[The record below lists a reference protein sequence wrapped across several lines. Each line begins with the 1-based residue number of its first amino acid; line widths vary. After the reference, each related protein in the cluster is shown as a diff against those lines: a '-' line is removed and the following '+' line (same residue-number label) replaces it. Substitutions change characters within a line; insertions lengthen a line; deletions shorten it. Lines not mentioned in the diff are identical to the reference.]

1 MKDVECVMLSAD
13 ALRARCEQLVEHD
26 GRMQMIYAWRDAEA
40 ALEVRYLCAP
50 AKGEAFEMWCCRPVN
65 GRLPSVADI
74 VPLASWYE
82 REMRDLF
89 ALDFDDQPEP
99 APLVLHEGASS
110 DHPPMEASHP
120 RDRALAFERT
130 VWAAP
135 EISANGG
142 VQRLPF
148 GPVRADVM
156 ESAQF
161 IFYYLGESIL
171 HYQPRLFFKHRG
183 LEKRFEGVAPAL
195 GTVLAERVSGVGSLA
210 HVWAYCRAIESM
222 AEAAVPRRAEILRA
236 LLAEL
241 ERIYNHLHYFAHLA
255 STTTLYVGDAQGRLL
270 EERAKQIN
278 ARLTGSRFLRGVV
291 APGGLRRDLTVT
303 RDLLDDVAALADD
316 TEAYLKRL
324 EATPSYM
331 DRLIETGVLSYEIA
345 YDQGATGPVERAS
358 GLNRDLRRDHPYSVY
373 PELAPEIPTDEDGDA
388 LARARVRAAEL
399 RQSFELVPRLAGRLD
414 DGPVRAELSLPAGG
428 TGLGWV
434 EGARGALYYAVHTDA
449 DGHLARVKVKS
460 PSFSNWR
467 VFPFTMHGGDIMDY
481 AINEASF
488 GLTIAGCDR

>member
-1 MKDVECVMLSAD
+1 MNGVEYMTVPAD
-13 ALRARCEQLVEHD
+13 ALRARCQQLVRD
-26 GRMQMIYAWRDAEA
+26 QGRLQMIYARRDADDE
-40 ALEVRYLCAP
+40 LEVRYLCAP
-50 AKGEAFEMWCCRPVN
+50 AKGRAFEMWCCKPVD

-89 ALDFDDQPEP
+89 ALEIDDMPQS

-110 DHPPMEASHP
+110 EHPPMEPAHP
-120 RDRALAFERT
+120 RGQALTFERSD
-130 VWAAP
+130 WHAP
-135 EISANGG
+135 EIAANGD

-195 GTVLAERVSGVGSLA
+195 GTVLAERVSGVGSFA
-210 HVWAYCRAIESM
+210 HAWAYCRAIESM
-222 AEAAVPRRAEILRA
+222 ADAGIPPRAEMIRT
-236 LLAEL
+236 LLGEL

-270 EERAKQIN
+270 EEKAKQIN
-278 ARLTGSRFLRGVV
+278 AKLTGSRFLRGIVV
-291 APGGLRRDLTVT
+291 PGGLRRDLS
-303 RDLLDDVAALADD
+303 LDADALGDVRALAD
-316 TEAYLKRL
+316 EAVEYLQHL
-324 EATPSYM
+324 ESTPSYM
-331 DRLIETGVLSYEIA
+331 DRLIETGVLSRDVA

-358 GLNRDLRRDHPYSVY
+358 GLDRDLRRDHPYSMY
-373 PELAPEIPTDEDGDA
+373 LDLPLEIPTDDRGDA

-399 RQSFELVPRLAGRLD
+399 KQSFEMVKRLARLNL
-414 DGPVRAELSLPAGG
+414 DGPIRTDLTLPALGS
-428 TGLGWV
+428 GLGWV

-449 DGHLARVKVKS
+449 AGRLARVKIKS

>member
-1 MKDVECVMLSAD
+1 MKSVEWVTLSPD
-13 ALRARCEQLVEHD
+13 QLRARCERLVENR
-26 GRMQMIYAWRDAEA
+26 GRMQMIYARRNPDDV
-40 ALEVRYLCAP
+40 LEVRYLCAP
-50 AKGEAFEMWCCRPVN
+50 EKGRAFEMWCCEPVA

-89 ALDFDDQPEP
+89 ALEFRDMPES
-99 APLVLHEGASS
+99 APVVLHEGASS
-110 DHPPMEASHP
+110 EHPPMEAAHP
-120 RDRALAFERT
+120 RDHALTFERT
-130 VWAAP
+130 AWHAP
-135 EISANGG
+135 EIAADGN

-161 IFYYLGESIL
+161 IFYYLGEAIL

-183 LEKRFEGVAPAL
+183 LEKRFEGLAPAV
-195 GTVLAERVSGVGSLA
+195 GTVLAERVSGVGSFA
-210 HVWAYCRAIESM
+210 HAWAYCRAIESM
-222 AEAAVPRRAEILRA
+222 ADVGIPPRAELIRT
-236 LLAEL
+236 LLCEL

-270 EERAKQIN
+270 EEKAKQIN
-278 ARLTGSRFLRGVV
+278 AKLTGSRFLRGIVT
-291 APGGLRRDLTVT
+291 PGGLRRDLPLDGDALG
-303 RDLLDDVAALADD
+303 DLWALADE
-316 TEAYLKRL
+316 TAEYLKHL
-324 EATPSYM
+324 ESTPSYM
-331 DRLIETGVLSYEIA
+331 DRLIDTGVLSRKIA

-358 GLNRDLRRDHPYSVY
+358 GLDRDLRRDHPYSMY
-373 PELAPEIPTDEDGDA
+373 LDIPPEIPTADGGDA

-399 RQSFELVPRLAGRLD
+399 KQSFEMVKSLVRHNL
-414 DGPVRAELSLPAGG
+414 DGPVRTELTVPAQGA
-428 TGLGWV
+428 GLGWV

-449 DGHLARVKVKS
+449 AGRLARVKIKS

-467 VFPFTMHGGDIMDY
+467 VFPFTMHGGDMMDY

>member
-1 MKDVECVMLSAD
+1 MKSVELVTLSAD
-13 ALRARCEQLVEHD
+13 ALRARCEQLVKD
-26 GRMQMIYAWRDAEA
+26 RGRMQMIYARRDPDDV
-40 ALEVRYLCAP
+40 LEVRYLCAP
-50 AKGEAFEMWCCRPVN
+50 AKGQAFELWCCAPVD

-89 ALDFDDQPEP
+89 ALEFDDMPES

-110 DHPPMEASHP
+110 QYPPMEPAHAC
-120 RDRALAFERT
+120 DHALTFERT
-130 VWAAP
+130 AWHAP
-135 EISANGG
+135 EIAGNGD

-161 IFYYLGESIL
+161 IFYYLGEAIL

-195 GTVLAERVSGVGSLA
+195 GPVLAERVSGVGSFA
-210 HVWAYCRAIESM
+210 HAWAYCRAVESM
-222 AEAAVPRRAEILRA
+222 TDVGIPLRAELLRT

-278 ARLTGSRFLRGVV
+278 ARLTGSRFLRGVMV
-291 APGGLRRDLTVT
+291 PGGLRRDLSLTA
-303 RDLLDDVAALADD
+303 DLLTDVYALADD
-316 TEAYLKRL
+316 AAAYIERL
-324 EATPSYM
+324 ESTPSYL
-331 DRLIETGVLSYEIA
+331 DRLIETGVLSHEVA

-358 GLNRDLRRDHPYSVY
+358 GLDRDLRRDHPYSMY
-373 PELAPEIPTDEDGDA
+373 LDIPLEISTAENGDA

-399 RQSFELVPRLAGRLD
+399 NESFEMVKRLSRHNLK
-414 DGPVRAELSLPAGG
+414 GPVRANLTVPAGG
-428 TGLGWV
+428 MGLGWV
-434 EGARGALYYAVHTDA
+434 EGARGSLYYAVHTDT
-449 DGHLARVKVKS
+449 DGRLARVKIKS

>member
-1 MKDVECVMLSAD
+1 MKDVTLIGLAPAE
-13 ALRARCEQLVEHD
+13 LRARCEGLVEAE
-26 GRMQMIYAWRDAEA
+26 GRLQMAYARRDADGE
-40 ALEVRYLCAP
+40 LEVCYLCAP
-50 AKGEAFEMWCCRPVN
+50 AAGRPFEMWCCRPVEACM
-65 GRLPSVADI
+65 PSVADI
-74 VPLASWYE
+74 LPLASWYE

-89 ALDFDDQPEP
+89 ALEFDGQPEP
-99 APLVLHEGASS
+99 APLVLHEGVAV
-110 DHPPMEASHP
+110 DRPPLEP
-120 RDRALAFERT
+120 GQPGDRALHFERQA
-130 VWAAP
+130 WQAP
-135 EISANGG
+135 EIAAEG

-183 LEKRFEGVAPAL
+183 LEKRFEGVAPTL
-195 GTVLAERVSGVGSLA
+195 GTVLAERVSGVGSVA
-210 HVWAYCRAIESM
+210 HAWAYCQALESM
-222 AEAAVPRRAEILRA
+222 TEVTIPTRAEILRA

-255 STTTLYVGDAQGRLL
+255 STTTLYVGAAQGRLL

-278 ARLTGSRFLRGVV
+278 ARLTGSRFLRGMLV
-291 APGGLRRDLTVT
+291 PGGLRRDLVITA
-303 RDLLDDVAALADD
+303 DLLADVSQLADD
-316 TEAYLKRL
+316 TAAYLKRL
-324 EATPSYM
+324 ESTPSYM
-331 DRLIETGVLSYEIA
+331 DRLIETGVLSHAVA

-358 GLNRDLRRDHPYSVY
+358 GLDRDLRRDHPYSMY
-373 PELAPEIPTDEDGDA
+373 PDLNLEIPAADGGDA
-388 LARARVRAAEL
+388 LARARIRAAEL
-399 RQSFELVPRLAGRLD
+399 KQSFDVVKSLAHRD
-414 DGPVRAELSLPAGG
+414 PEGPVRAALTVPAHG

-434 EGARGALYYAVHTDA
+434 EGPRGALYYAVHTDA
-449 DGHLARVKVKS
+449 CGQLARVKIKS

>member
-1 MKDVECVMLSAD
+1 MKSVEQVTLSAEE
-13 ALRARCEQLVEHD
+13 LRARCEQLVQD
-26 GRMQMIYAWRDAEA
+26 RGRLQMIYARRDAEG

-50 AKGEAFEMWCCRPVN
+50 AKGETFEMWCCQPMA

-82 REMRDLF
+82 REIRDLF
-89 ALDFDDQPEP
+89 ALEFDDMPES
-99 APLVLHEGASS
+99 APLVLHEGAHS
-110 DHPPMEASHP
+110 DPPPMDVDHP
-120 RDRALAFERT
+120 RDHALTFTRT
-130 VWAAP
+130 DWHAP
-135 EISANGG
+135 EIAANGD

-161 IFYYLGESIL
+161 IFFYLGEGIL

-183 LEKRFEGVAPAL
+183 LEKRFEGVVPAL
-195 GTVLAERVSGVGSLA
+195 GTVLAERVSGVGSFA
-210 HVWAYCRAIESM
+210 HAWAYCRAIESM
-222 AEAAVPRRAEILRA
+222 TDAGIPPRAEVIRT
-236 LLAEL
+236 LLGEL

-270 EERAKQIN
+270 EEKAKQIN
-278 ARLTGSRFLRGVV
+278 ARLTGSRFLRGIVV
-291 APGGLRRDLTVT
+291 PGGLRRDL
-303 RDLLDDVAALADD
+303 RLDADLLSEVSELAEE
-316 TEAYLKRL
+316 TAEYLQRL
-324 EATPSYM
+324 ESTPSYI
-331 DRLIETGVLSYEIA
+331 DRLIETGVLSHEVA

-358 GLNRDLRRDHPYSVY
+358 GLDRDLRRDHPYSMY
-373 PELAPEIPTDEDGDA
+373 LDIPLDIPTAEDGDA

-399 RQSFELVPRLAGRLD
+399 KQSFDMVKILAQYNLAGPIRTDLT
-414 DGPVRAELSLPAGG
+414 VPATG

-434 EGARGALYYAVHTDA
+434 EGARGSLYYAVHTDA
-449 DGHLARVKVKS
+449 AGRLARVKIKS

-467 VFPFTMHGGDIMDY
+467 VFPFTVHGGDIMDY